1 MVEGTGIIQFGGG
14 SGETLSLYN
23 DLEGV
28 CGALGGQPLLK
39 VVEQEGTA
47 SSCARGGSGWI
58 LGRISSQ
65 KEWNMLFREAVES
78 SSLEVL
84 KQRADAVPKDM
95 V

>member
-1 MVEGTGIIQFGGG
+1 MM
-14 SGETLSLYN
+14 
-23 DLEGV
+23 DL
-28 CGALGGQPLLK
+28 
-39 VVEQEGTA
+39 
-47 SSCARGGSGWI
+47 SCARRGLDWI

-65 KEWNMLFREAVES
+65 KEWNTLLREAVES